1 MVHAPFRTDTGHSSK
16 ELLCQT
22 PTPLLH
28 WVMHGHESQF
38 EEGAIQT
45 LTWMKENVPGM
56 VGWMLLKQIGVSA
69 IGSFQPD
76 PQGMLKATLGA
87 TPPLQHQLWRQDS

>member
-1 MVHAPFRTDTGHSSK
+1 
-16 ELLCQT
+16 
-22 PTPLLH
+22 
-28 WVMHGHESQF
+28 MHGHESQF

-56 VGWMLLKQIGVSA
+56 VGWMLLKQFGVSA
-69 IGSFQPD
+69 IGSFQLD

-87 TPPLQHQLWRQDS
+87 NPPTTPTMATRFMTRPRYPQGLTT